1 MSVKIVK
8 EIPKPISK
16 PKTGKPDNN
25 YRERIRADI
34 IEAFEDKISKF
45 ELVGYETTSPSYV
58 ATLAR
63 EEAYEVCEK
72 IIYPVARKAVKN
84 ILLKEEFPEDC
95 IRVATPGRYDNNK
108 IIKVHGVTLSDG
120 VKHVFVEIDFNYL
133 KGFNKELK
141 ERAVKDTMERIR
153 LKLRESGLGSGAPC

>member
-1 MSVKIVK
+1 MSVKIIK

-34 IEAFEDKISKF
+34 AEAYECKISKF
-45 ELVGYETTSPSYV
+45 ELIGYETTSPSYV

-63 EEAYEVCEK
+63 EEAYEFCATT
-72 IIYPVARKAVKN
+72 IYPVARKAVKN

-95 IRVATPGRYDNNK
+95 IKVATPGRYDNNK
-108 IIKVHGVTLSDG
+108 IIKVHGVTLPDG

-133 KGFNKELK
+133 KGFKKELK
-141 ERAVKDTMERIR
+141 EKAVKDTMERIR
-153 LKLRESGLGSGAPC
+153 QKARSLADELI